1 MNSRGQ
7 VLVTFI
13 LFLPILFLLVGA
25 LVEIGDLLVY
35 QSKLE
40 NNAKYIAGYGIKH
53 IDDLNIKS
61 KLENLNQMNLNG
73 KAKISVNNNYVL
85 VEIKEKKENVFSF
98 IKIPLTV
105 EFKYRGVN
113 ENGKIKLKKE

>member
-1 MNSRGQ
+1 MNNRGQ

-40 NNAKYIAGYGIKH
+40 NNAKYIANYGIKH